1 MNQDNINKLM
11 TQALAIE
18 AEEAK
23 DAGALGFMARA
34 LVQATMPHKKQEKNE
49 FVRKNGDFKLT
60 MLAPS
65 HIGLPYGSI
74 PRLLMAWICT
84 EACTTKKRELV
95 LGRSLSEFMEQI
107 GLVPKGET
115 PTGGRWGNI
124 TRLRDQM
131 ARLFS
136 CAISCT
142 YTADEVWAIQNV
154 TPVTKANLWWD
165 PKHPNQMTLFEST
178 ITLGEDFFNEVT
190 EHPIPIDLRA
200 LKALKRSPL
209 ALDIYTWATYKT
221 FKINMGHSKGGSIVP
236 WVLLH
241 NQFGSN
247 YAHNAQ
253 GIRNFKKEFLKELHK
268 VYCLYEGLNV
278 SEEKNGLSIGA
289 GKTHIKSLKTSKS

>member
-1 MNQDNINKLM
+1 MNQDNLNKLI

-23 DAGALGFMARA
+23 AAGALGFMARA

-49 FVRKNGDFKLT
+49 FIRKNGNFKLT

-65 HIGLPYGSI
+65 DIGLPYGSI
-74 PRLLMAWICT
+74 PRLLMAWIST
-84 EACTTKKRELV
+84 EAVTTKKRELV
-95 LGRSLSEFMEQI
+95 LGRSLSEFMAQLD
-107 GLVPKGET
+107 LV
-115 PTGGRWGNI
+115 PTGGRWGTI
-124 TRLRDQM
+124 TRLKDQM
-131 ARLFS
+131 TRLFS

-142 YTADEVWAIQNV
+142 YTAEEVWAIQNV

-165 PKHPNQMTLFEST
+165 PKQPNQMTLVDST

-190 EHPIPIDLRA
+190 ERPIPIDLRA

-209 ALDIYTWATYKT
+209 ALDIYCWMTYKMIALKSRT
-221 FKINMGHSKGGSIVP
+221 VIP

-247 YAHNAQ
+247 YEHSAQ

-268 VYCLYEGLNV
+268 VYCLYGDLNV
-278 SEEKNGLSIGA
+278 SEEENGLSIKP
-289 GKTHIKSLKTSKS
+289 GKPHIKNLKSSKP